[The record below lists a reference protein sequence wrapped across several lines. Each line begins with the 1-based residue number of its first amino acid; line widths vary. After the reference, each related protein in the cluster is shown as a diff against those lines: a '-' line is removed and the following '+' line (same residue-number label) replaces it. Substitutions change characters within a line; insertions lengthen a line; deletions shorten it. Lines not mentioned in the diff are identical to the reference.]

1 MIFIA
6 GCQHIGVKA
15 RSHENDESRGPVHVS
30 SLWQRGKKMDMV
42 PKREIEKRDLVNK
55 DCLMKI
61 MDSWSSTAR
70 SSFGNLK
77 RRKEKDC

>member
-30 SLWQRGKKMDMV
+30 SLWQREENGYGTKE
-42 PKREIEKRDLVNK
+42 RERDREKGSCKQRLSHENYGQRK
-55 DCLMKI
+55 
-61 MDSWSSTAR
+61 
-70 SSFGNLK
+70 GNLK

>member
-30 SLWQRGKKMDMV
+30 SLWQREENGYGT
-42 PKREIEKRDLVNK
+42 RERETEKRDLVNK

-61 MDSWSSTAR
+61 MDR
-70 SSFGNLK
+70 
-77 RRKEKDC
+77 EKAI